1 MGARPGALS
10 DSDPERIAAD
20 IEQTR
25 GEMTE
30 TIDAIQHRLDP
41 ERITGQAVDA
51 ATEMTAQAKDAA
63 KEVTVQARDAA
74 VEVTVQARDA
84 AKEVTRYAIDEAK
97 TAVRELADQAKTSVR
112 ASTVGKVEH
121 MAAYTRDSAQVAGND
136 LMGVI
141 RQNPI
146 PAAIVAA
153 GIGWL
158 WMQRT
163 NGSNG
168 NDRRSDYLAH
178 TGHQGGYRESAGQM
192 AGQAQYL
199 AGEAIGQAQQLAGQ
213 KVGEAQHAA
222 GQMKGQAQHFTHQVT
237 GQAQDAA
244 GQMQYRAKSA
254 VQGMSMDPLAI
265 GALGLAL
272 GAVTALI
279 IPETQR
285 EHQFMGETRD
295 KMMERVQEMG
305 GETIDKVQRVAVET
319 GRTAMQQ
326 ASESLSQEGISTS
339 TT

>member
-192 AGQAQYL
+192 AGQAQH
-199 AGEAIGQAQQLAGQ
+199 LAGQ
-213 KVGEAQHAA
+213 KVGQVQHAA
-222 GQMKGQAQHFTHQVT
+222 GQVMDQAQHLTHQVT
-237 GQAQDAA
+237 GQAQDTAE
-244 GQMQYRAKSA
+244 QVQYRAKSA

-326 ASESLSQEGISTS
+326 ASESLSQEGIGTS